1 MLTKEENCNP
11 MGLNEECSF
20 LDRIRIQLKV
30 AHGAEIA
37 RRYFAMNAFD
47 GVLPVIGILMGGMI
61 ALAYQSPTFVYQT
74 TLLAILGTSFAMFVS
89 GISSSYLTETAE
101 REREIKELEHS
112 MLTSLRNSGLSR
124 AARTTTIVVSLINGL
139 SPSMAALATAVPLL
153 FPFFTDLLI
162 EVSFYLSIS
171 VGLVVLFSL
180 GVFLGRISKTNVVIY
195 GLKTV
200 AAGALVIFMMW
211 IMSSIPIL

>member
-1 MLTKEENCNP
+1 

-20 LDRIRIQLKV
+20 LDRIRIQMKV

-37 RRYFAMNAFD
+37 RRYLAMNAFD
-47 GVLPVIGILMGGMI
+47 GVLPVIGILMGGII
-61 ALAYQSPTFVYQT
+61 ALAYQNPTFVYQT

-89 GISSSYLTETAE
+89 GITSSYLTETAE
-101 REREIKELEHS
+101 REREIKELEQ
-112 MLTSLRNSGLSR
+112 SLLADLKDSGISK

-139 SPSMAALATAVPLL
+139 SPSMAAFATAVPLFIPL
-153 FPFFTDLLI
+153 FTTIPIAT
-162 EVSFYLSIS
+162 VFYLSILI
-171 VGLVVLFSL
+171 GLIVLFGL
-180 GVFLGRISKTNVVIY
+180 GVFLGRVSKTNVILY

-211 IMSSIPIL
+211 IVSSIQIF

>member
-1 MLTKEENCNP
+1 

>member
-1 MLTKEENCNP
+1 

-20 LDRIRIQLKV
+20 LDKIRIQLGV

-37 RRYFAMNAFD
+37 RRYLAMNAFD
-47 GVLPVIGILMGGMI
+47 GVLPVIGILMGGVI
-61 ALAYQSPTFVYQT
+61 ALAYQNPTFVYQT

-89 GISSSYLTETAE
+89 GITASYLTETAE

-112 MLTSLRNSGLSR
+112 MLTNLRDSGLSR

-139 SPSMAALATAVPLL
+139 SPSMAALVTAVPLFL
-153 FPFFTDLLI
+153 PVFTTLPI
-162 EVSFYLSIS
+162 EASFYLSIS
-171 VGLVVLFSL
+171 VGLVVLFFL
-180 GVFLGRISKTNVVIY
+180 GVFLGRVSRTNVVIY
-195 GLKTV
+195 GIKTL

-211 IMSSIPIL
+211 IVSSIQIF

>member
-200 AAGALVIFMMW
+200 AAGVLVIFMMW

>member
-1 MLTKEENCNP
+1 LLTKEEECGP

-37 RRYFAMNAFD
+37 RRYLAMNAFD
-47 GVLPVIGILMGGMI
+47 GVLPVIGILMGGVI
-61 ALAYQSPTFVYQT
+61 ALAYQNPVFVYQT
-74 TLLAILGTSFAMFVS
+74 TLLAILGTSFAMLVS
-89 GISSSYLTETAE
+89 GITSSYLTETAE

-112 MLTSLRNSGLSR
+112 LLSDLRDSGISK

-139 SPSMAALATAVPLL
+139 SPSTAALVTIIPLFLPL
-153 FPFFTDLLI
+153 FTTLPI
-162 EVSFYLSIS
+162 EVSFHLSIS
-171 VGLVVLFSL
+171 VGLLVLFTL
-180 GVFLGRISKTNVVIY
+180 GVFLGRVSRTNVVIY

-200 AAGALVIFMMW
+200 AAGTFVVLMMW
-211 IMSSIPIL
+211 IISNIYIL

>member
-1 MLTKEENCNP
+1 

-37 RRYFAMNAFD
+37 RRYLAVNAFD
-47 GVLPVIGILMGGMI
+47 GVLPVIGILMGAVI
-61 ALAYQSPTFVYQT
+61 ALTYQNPAFVYQT

-89 GISSSYLTETAE
+89 GITSSYLTETAE

-112 MLTSLRNSGLSR
+112 MLTNLRDTGLSR

-139 SPSMAALATAVPLL
+139 SPSMAALVTVVPLFL
-153 FPFFTDLLI
+153 PVFTTLPI

-180 GVFLGRISKTNVVIY
+180 GVFLGRVSKTNVLMY
-195 GLKTV
+195 GIKTL
-200 AAGALVIFMMW
+200 AAGVLVILMMW
-211 IMSSIPIL
+211 IVSSIQIL

>member
-1 MLTKEENCNP
+1 

-61 ALAYQSPTFVYQT
+61 AFAYQSPTFVYQT

-112 MLTSLRNSGLSR
+112 MLTNLRNSGLSR

-139 SPSMAALATAVPLL
+139 SPSMAALATAVPLF

-200 AAGALVIFMMW
+200 ASGALVIFMMW
-211 IMSSIPIL
+211 IMSSIRIL

>member
-1 MLTKEENCNP
+1 

-200 AAGALVIFMMW
+200 AAGVLVIFMMW

>member
-1 MLTKEENCNP
+1 

-20 LDRIRIQLKV
+20 LDKIRIQLRV

-37 RRYFAMNAFD
+37 RRYLAMNAFD
-47 GVLPVIGILMGGMI
+47 GVLPVIGILMGSVI
-61 ALAYQSPTFVYQT
+61 ALAYQNPVFVYQT

-89 GISSSYLTETAE
+89 GITSSYLTETAE

-112 MLTSLRNSGLSR
+112 MLTNLRDSGLSK

-139 SPSMAALATAVPLL
+139 SPSMAALATAVPLFL
-153 FPFFTDLLI
+153 PFFTGLAI

-180 GVFLGRISKTNVVIY
+180 GVFLGRVSKTNVVIY
-195 GLKTV
+195 GFKTV
-200 AAGALVIFMMW
+200 AAGALVIIMMW
-211 IMSSIPIL
+211 IVSSIQIF